1 MSYDIKTTK
10 GPGGSSDGPQQAGG
24 GQGGRHFRLYIAGLP
39 GGPGVSGGV
48 IDLCHSCGETIEKIT
63 ADRPEYAAMAAIMT
77 VICHPVP
84 NRDIQDFE

>member
-1 MSYDIKTTK
+1 MKDKRISRRLDTLKKVSDRGRPCRMTVK
-10 GPGGSSDGPQQAGG
+10 FQDGSTVVTD
-24 GQGGRHFRLYIAGLP
+24 
-39 GGPGVSGGV
+39 SGGV
-48 IDLCHSCGETIEKIT
+48 IDLCRSCGETIEKIT